1 MGKVL
6 NFEGS
11 GSGMGWKG
19 IMALNY
25 DLPIVKCPMA
35 EKEIS
40 NSGSGEDEGRFMPV
54 GRLRCIANSGRT
66 GMLMLNGDRTAEAGR
81 KLAPKLEVL
90 ISLVE
95 INCKKVCFL

>member
-11 GSGMGWKG
+11 GSVMGWKG

-25 DLPIVKCPMA
+25 DLPIMKCPMA

-40 NSGSGEDEGRFMPV
+40 NSGSGEDEGRLIQLDGCGASPTPREPV
-54 GRLRCIANSGRT
+54 C
-66 GMLMLNGDRTAEAGR
+66 
-81 KLAPKLEVL
+81 
-90 ISLVE
+90 
-95 INCKKVCFL
+95 

>member
-1 MGKVL
+1 MAAFLCGNLWWGRFCEIGLVPPWLAMQACMGKVL

-54 GRLRCIANSGRT
+54 GRLRCIANS
-66 GMLMLNGDRTAEAGR
+66 A
-81 KLAPKLEVL
+81 
-90 ISLVE
+90 
-95 INCKKVCFL
+95 

>member
-11 GSGMGWKG
+11 GSGLGWQG

-25 DLPIVKCPMA
+25 DLPIVKCQMA

-40 NSGSGEDEGRFMPV
+40 NSGSGEDEGRLMPV
-54 GRLRCIANSGRT
+54 GTLRCIVTPR
-66 GMLMLNGDRTAEAGR
+66 EA
-81 KLAPKLEVL
+81 
-90 ISLVE
+90 
-95 INCKKVCFL
+95 VC

>member
-11 GSGMGWKG
+11 GSGMGSKG

-25 DLPIVKCPMA
+25 DLPIVKCPIA

-54 GRLRCIANSGRT
+54 GRLRSIANSART
-66 GMLMLNGDRTAEAGR
+66 GIMMLNGHRAAEAGR

-95 INCKKVCFL
+95 KKRKKFCFL

>member
-40 NSGSGEDEGRFMPV
+40 
-54 GRLRCIANSGRT
+54 
-66 GMLMLNGDRTAEAGR
+66 
-81 KLAPKLEVL
+81 K
-90 ISLVE
+90 
-95 INCKKVCFL
+95 